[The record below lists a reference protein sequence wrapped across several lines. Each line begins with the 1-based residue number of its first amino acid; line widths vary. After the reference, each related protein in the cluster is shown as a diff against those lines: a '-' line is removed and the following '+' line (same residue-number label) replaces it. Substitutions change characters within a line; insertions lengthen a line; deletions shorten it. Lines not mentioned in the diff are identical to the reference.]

1 MAIYT
6 VHLPPDATTPDGVA
20 EKALFVKEGF
30 SFPGFIFTA
39 LWLLTKHLWLYA
51 LGYVAIIG
59 LVILAFSFFGWPMMV
74 FGLVQ
79 ALLAFLIG
87 IEGHEWH
94 RRKLA
99 KRGFT
104 HAGTISGPS
113 LEECERRFFKDWIAD
128 QAVVAAPAVARS
140 AAMPMT
146 APAPTSV
153 PSPVLGVF
161 PAPRGSGS

>member
-20 EKALFVKEGF
+20 EKAVFVKEGF

-39 LWLLTKHLWLYA
+39 LWLLSKQLWLYA
-51 LGYVAIIG
+51 LGYVVIIG
-59 LVILAFSFFGWPMMV
+59 LVILAFSTFGWPMAV

-79 ALLAFLIG
+79 AMLAFLIG

-94 RRKLA
+94 RRRLA
-99 KRGFT
+99 RRGFT

-113 LEECERRFFKDWIAD
+113 LEECERRFFKDWIAE
-128 QAVVAAPAVARS
+128 QAVVATPTKARPM
-140 AAMPMT
+140 AMPPT
-146 APAPTSV
+146 APAPS
-153 PSPVLGVF
+153 SVLGVF
-161 PAPRGSGS
+161 PTPRGSGS